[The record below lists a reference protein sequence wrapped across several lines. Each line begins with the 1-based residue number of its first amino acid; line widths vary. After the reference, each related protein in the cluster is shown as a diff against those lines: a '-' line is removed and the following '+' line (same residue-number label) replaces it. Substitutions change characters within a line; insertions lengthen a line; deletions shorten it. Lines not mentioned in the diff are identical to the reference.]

1 MNQAIKDLIENNRTN
16 FGIPLQEFNPQSS
29 LIITLNQERQT
40 IEPRNLEHLRCNF
53 TLAFGCHSVINLE
66 FVMHCSM
73 EAWGIFSSAA
83 VVR

>member
-1 MNQAIKDLIENNRTN
+1 M
-16 FGIPLQEFNPQSS
+16 
-29 LIITLNQERQT
+29 
-40 IEPRNLEHLRCNF
+40 HF

-66 FVMHCSM
+66 FATHCSM